1 MHLYCDSPIES
12 GYYSN
17 RLKKPPICYY
27 CGKNNSLVE
36 ATDDLLHGYQSVYP
50 LCSNC
55 QLSGHSFHTWDI
67 KVGTDNMGNIICLSF
82 HSASNR
88 VAEELS
94 SEEKAINKKKSKEKS
109 ERLLKSIMWEYN
121 M

>member
-1 MHLYCDSPIES
+1 LFVGTALPTRFLNTEME
-12 GYYSN
+12 
-17 RLKKPPICYY
+17 
-27 CGKNNSLVE
+27 
-36 ATDDLLHGYQSVYP
+36 
-50 LCSNC
+50 
-55 QLSGHSFHTWDI
+55 DI

>member
-1 MHLYCDSPIES
+1 ME
-12 GYYSN
+12 
-17 RLKKPPICYY
+17 
-27 CGKNNSLVE
+27 
-36 ATDDLLHGYQSVYP
+36 
-50 LCSNC
+50 
-55 QLSGHSFHTWDI
+55 DI